1 VLNNPLIVEAPTP
14 GEMKVAVVKTAERVC
29 AWIVQAEAAVG
40 DQRWKIRVLDV
51 SMSLGYGPVVCFRKS

>member
-1 VLNNPLIVEAPTP
+1 MEAPTP
-14 GEMKVAVVKTAERVC
+14 AEMKMAVVKTAEKVC

-51 SMSLGYGPVVCFRKS
+51 SMSLGSAVFF